1 MKDGVSY
8 LLTDLILIV
17 FIWVVRVI
25 RTTPTAI
32 VTVGVAAATATALVV
47 IATTICLLV
56 SATATA
62 ISCSCIGHH
71 MVLLP
76 LYLLRHNSRFSVKK
90 PGVDGLWADRFR
102 HLIDLLNQ
110 RIVISIKTIENI

>member
-8 LLTDLILIV
+8 PLTDLTLMV
-17 FIWVVRVI
+17 FIWVVRVT

-32 VTVGVAAATATALVV
+32 VTVGVVAATATALVV
-47 IATTICLLV
+47 IATTICLPV
-56 SATATA
+56 SATAT
-62 ISCSCIGHH
+62 SCSCISHH

-76 LYLLRHNSRFSVKK
+76 LHLLRRNSRFSVKK
-90 PGVDGLWADRFR
+90 PGVEGLWADHFR